1 MKKDKD
7 KLRVPARIKE
17 NNLQFREIGK
27 GFIMNP
33 GTNDMP
39 IGRRLVTAF
48 VDQHNRSYILM
59 NGTYEPITEQHRYLA
74 VD

>member
-1 MKKDKD
+1 MKKNKD
-7 KLRVPARIKE
+7 NLRGPDRITE
-17 NNLQFREIGK
+17 NNLQIREIGK
-27 GFIMNP
+27 GFILNP

-39 IGRRLVTAF
+39 TGRRLVTAF
-48 VDQHNRSYILM
+48 ADQHNRSYILM